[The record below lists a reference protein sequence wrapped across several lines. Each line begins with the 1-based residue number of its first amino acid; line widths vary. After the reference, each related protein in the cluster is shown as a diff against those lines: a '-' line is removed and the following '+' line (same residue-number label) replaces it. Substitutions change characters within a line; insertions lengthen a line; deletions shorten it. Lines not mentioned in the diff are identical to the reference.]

1 MPRLEPPVISTIEPR
16 GPYIIGPIEPLEPL
30 DLAPPATDGMGPV
43 PGLTPPTPIVPHIF
57 DPVIELPPVIP
68 GDIGEEE
75 AADSKQPQDNEDP
88 EESPP
93 EDTRD
98 LPLDEMQ
105 FPTFNDPAYD
115 VPIPEPTVVVPIVE
129 FEVPV
134 PDTSMLITTGTTA
147 AVAAAGAVA
156 ATQAVK
162 PLADFL
168 IKQFKT
174 GFKILFNKL
183 LKKKVPNYLDET
195 KYQRVQIELPARLRF
210 EKGRPPLGQLRL
222 GIDPRKAK
230 KDARK
235 RPSK

>member
-1 MPRLEPPVISTIEPR
+1 MARQEPPVIPTIEPR
-16 GPYIIGPIEPLEPL
+16 DAWVIPTIPSFEPL
-30 DLAPPATDGMGPV
+30 DLGPPVTDGMGPV
-43 PGLTPPTPIVPHIF
+43 PLVPPRPIPPSFVEPEIN
-57 DPVIELPPVIP
+57 LPPIIP
-68 GDIGEEE
+68 HDIGEEE
-75 AADSKQPQDNEDP
+75 AANQTQAGQNEDP
-88 EESPP
+88 EEPPP
-93 EDTRD
+93 EDVRD
-98 LPLDEMQ
+98 LPIDQRQ

-115 VPIPEPTVVVPIVE
+115 VPIPEPTVTVPLIE
-129 FEVPV
+129 AEVPV
-134 PDTSMLITTGTTA
+134 PDTGMLVTTATTA

-174 GFKILFNKL
+174 AFKVLFNKL
-183 LKKKVPNYLDET
+183 LKKKVPNYLDES
-195 KYQRVQIELPARLRF
+195 KYRRVQIELPARLRF

>member
-1 MPRLEPPVISTIEPR
+1 
-16 GPYIIGPIEPLEPL
+16 
-30 DLAPPATDGMGPV
+30 
-43 PGLTPPTPIVPHIF
+43 
-57 DPVIELPPVIP
+57 
-68 GDIGEEE
+68 
-75 AADSKQPQDNEDP
+75 
-88 EESPP
+88 
-93 EDTRD
+93 
-98 LPLDEMQ
+98 
-105 FPTFNDPAYD
+105 
-115 VPIPEPTVVVPIVE
+115 
-129 FEVPV
+129 
-134 PDTSMLITTGTTA
+134 MLVTTATTA

-174 GFKILFNKL
+174 AFKVLFNKL
-183 LKKKVPNYLDET
+183 LKKKVPNYLDES
-195 KYQRVQIELPARLRF
+195 KYRRVQIELPARLRF

>member
-1 MPRLEPPVISTIEPR
+1 MPRLEPPVIPTIEPR
-16 GPYIIGPIEPLEPL
+16 GPYIIQPIEPLGVIDFP
-30 DLAPPATDGMGPV
+30 DPATDGMGPV
-43 PGLTPPTPIVPHIF
+43 PGLTPPRPIVPGIF
-57 DPVIELPPVIP
+57 EPEIELPPIIP
-68 GDIGEEE
+68 HDIGEEE

-88 EESPP
+88 EEGPP
-93 EDTRD
+93 EDVRD
-98 LPLDEMQ
+98 LPIDERQ

-115 VPIPEPTVVVPIVE
+115 VPIPEPTVTVPLVE
-129 FEVPV
+129 VEVPL
-134 PDTSMLITTGTTA
+134 PDTGMLVTTATTA

-156 ATQAVK
+156 ATQAIK

-174 GFKILFNKL
+174 AFKVLFNKL
-183 LKKKVPNYLDET
+183 LKKKVPNYLDES
-195 KYQRVQIELPARLRF
+195 KYRRVQIELPARLRF

-235 RPSK
+235 RHP

>member
-1 MPRLEPPVISTIEPR
+1 MPRQEPPVIPTIQPR
-16 GPYIIGPIEPLEPL
+16 DPYIIPPIRSYEPL
-30 DLAPPATDGMGPV
+30 DLPPPITNGMGPV
-43 PGLTPPTPIVPHIF
+43 PLVPPRPIPPSIVEPEI
-57 DPVIELPPVIP
+57 DLPPIIP
-68 GDIGEEE
+68 HDIGEDETGSQTQGTE
-75 AADSKQPQDNEDP
+75 NEDP
-88 EESPP
+88 EEPP
-93 EDTRD
+93 TEDIRD
-98 LPLDEMQ
+98 LPIDQRQ
-105 FPTFNDPAYD
+105 FPTLNDPAYD
-115 VPIPEPTVVVPIVE
+115 VPIPEPTVEVPLIEVEVPI
-129 FEVPV
+129 
-134 PDTSMLITTGTTA
+134 PDTGMLVTTATTA

-174 GFKILFNKL
+174 AFKVLFNKL
-183 LKKKVPNYLDET
+183 LKKKVPNYLDES
-195 KYQRVQIELPARLRF
+195 KYRRVQIELPARLRF

>member
-1 MPRLEPPVISTIEPR
+1 MARQEPPVIPTIEPR
-16 GPYIIGPIEPLEPL
+16 DPWIIPTIPSFEPL
-30 DLAPPATDGMGPV
+30 DLGPPVTDGMKPV
-43 PGLTPPTPIVPHIF
+43 PLVPPQPIPPSFVEPEIN
-57 DPVIELPPVIP
+57 LPPIIP
-68 GDIGEEE
+68 HDIGEEE
-75 AADSKQPQDNEDP
+75 AANQTQAGENQDP
-88 EESPP
+88 EEAPP
-93 EDTRD
+93 EDVRD
-98 LPLDEMQ
+98 LPIDQ
-105 FPTFNDPAYD
+105 RDFNTLRDPAYD
-115 VPIPEPTVVVPIVE
+115 VPIPEPTVTVPLIE
-129 FEVPV
+129 AEVPV
-134 PDTSMLITTGTTA
+134 PDTGMLVTTATTA

-174 GFKILFNKL
+174 AFKVLFNKL

-195 KYQRVQIELPARLRF
+195 KFRRVQIELPDRLRF
-210 EKGRPPLGQLRL
+210 GKGRPPLGQLRL

>member
-1 MPRLEPPVISTIEPR
+1 MPRQEPPVIPTIEPR
-16 GPYIIGPIEPLEPL
+16 DAWVIPTIPSFEPL
-30 DLAPPATDGMGPV
+30 DLGPPVTDGMRPV
-43 PGLTPPTPIVPHIF
+43 PLVPPQPIPPTFVEPRI
-57 DPVIELPPVIP
+57 DLPPIIP
-68 GDIGEEE
+68 HDIGEEE
-75 AADSKQPQDNEDP
+75 AANQTQAAENEDA
-88 EESPP
+88 EEPPP
-93 EDTRD
+93 EDVRD
-98 LPLDEMQ
+98 LPIDERQ

-115 VPIPEPTVVVPIVE
+115 VPIPEPTLTVPLIE
-129 FEVPV
+129 AEVPV
-134 PDTSMLITTGTTA
+134 PDTGMLVTTATTA

-156 ATQAVK
+156 ATQAIK

-174 GFKILFNKL
+174 AFKILFNKL
-183 LKKKVPNYLDET
+183 LKKKVPNYLDES
-195 KYQRVQIELPARLRF
+195 KYRRVQIELPARLRF